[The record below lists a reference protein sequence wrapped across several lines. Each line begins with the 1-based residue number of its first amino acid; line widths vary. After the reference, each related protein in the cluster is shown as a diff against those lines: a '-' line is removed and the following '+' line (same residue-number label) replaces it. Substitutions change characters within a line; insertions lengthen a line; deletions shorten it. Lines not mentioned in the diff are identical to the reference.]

1 MADENIFVFVKLGD
15 SGDSVY
21 DVNSYDIFGRLAKF
35 KVKEI
40 IRIGE
45 NRGLF
50 DPFRCLSLKGINL
63 EGSAKR
69 QEKIALFPRVDF

>member
-21 DVNSYDIFGRLAKF
+21 DVNSYDVFGRLTKL
-35 KVKEI
+35 KIKEI
-40 IRIGE
+40 IGIGE

-63 EGSAKR
+63 KGSAKR
-69 QEKIALFPRVDF
+69 QEKIALFPRVNF